1 MFLPILD
8 ISYNYSPIVAMGVLQ
23 LLCCFLQGSVWQRL
37 GAKVTAVEF
46 MNNIGGVG
54 IDLEIA

>member
-1 MFLPILD
+1 MLHYIDVIFSLW
-8 ISYNYSPIVAMGVLQ
+8 YCV
-23 LLCCFLQGSVWQRL
+23 FKGSVWQRL